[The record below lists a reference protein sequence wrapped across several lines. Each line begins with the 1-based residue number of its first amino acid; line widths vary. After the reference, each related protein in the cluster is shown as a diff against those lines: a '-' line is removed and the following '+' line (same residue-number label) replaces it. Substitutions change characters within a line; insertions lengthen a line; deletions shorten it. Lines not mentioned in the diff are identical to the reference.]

1 MGATDDP
8 SYQLFQ
14 AVMDA
19 YGHDVRDL
27 SNIYASG
34 AYTVMSALATSL
46 NGISGDI
53 TPDSVTQ
60 TIKTMPEQ
68 PLPGGGGATFRCG
81 GSAVPSLPAVCTNQW
96 LRTTLDA
103 EGQPASYEVEDS
115 SDILE
120 GL

>member
-1 MGATDDP
+1 MGA
-8 SYQLFQ
+8 F
-14 AVMDA
+14 
-19 YGHDVRDL
+19 
-27 SNIYASG
+27 
-34 AYTVMSALATSL
+34 TVMSALATSL
-46 NGISGDI
+46 DGISGDI

-60 TIKTMPEQ
+60 TIKAMPEQ
-68 PLPGGGGATFRCG
+68 ELPGGGDATFRCG

-103 EGQPASYEVEDS
+103 DGQPTSYEVEDS